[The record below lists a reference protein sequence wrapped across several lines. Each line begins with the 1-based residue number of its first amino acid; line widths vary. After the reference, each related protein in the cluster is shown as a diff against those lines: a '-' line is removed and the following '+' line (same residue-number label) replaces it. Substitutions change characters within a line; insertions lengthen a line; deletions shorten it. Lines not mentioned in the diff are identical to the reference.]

1 MAHNDS
7 GFTVSI
13 NRHRVSVMSIA
24 ALVQSDESFSNVRLP
39 QYLVNMVTAHHSL
52 DKKKRH
58 TSIDIDATSR
68 FTASCTEVPVIT
80 LLIIRHF
87 CSSVDCCLYLQH
99 IFKDQSWLLRESEE
113 TARVSH
119 AHRSIV
125 LSVNSTYRISSKNS
139 ASLNFRHPF
148 AQMG

>member
-68 FTASCTEVPVIT
+68 FTARGTGNNTSNYSA
-80 LLIIRHF
+80 LLQFGR
-87 CSSVDCCLYLQH
+87 
-99 IFKDQSWLLRESEE
+99 
-113 TARVSH
+113 
-119 AHRSIV
+119 
-125 LSVNSTYRISSKNS
+125 
-139 ASLNFRHPF
+139 NF
-148 AQMG
+148 AI

>member
-68 FTASCTEVPVIT
+68 FTASCTEVPVII

-87 CSSVDCCLYLQH
+87 CSSVGILQ
-99 IFKDQSWLLRESEE
+99 FNL
-113 TARVSH
+113 
-119 AHRSIV
+119 
-125 LSVNSTYRISSKNS
+125 
-139 ASLNFRHPF
+139 
-148 AQMG
+148 